1 MVIGPLRGPGS
12 SIPLVIFRTS
22 SLIKERKGKSN
33 SSLNVIFCAKRSYK
47 QTVLFTAKSLTFY
60 GVISMICE
68 SADHE
73 EKKIVRFVFYNNM
86 KTLQA
91 EFYFIFRCQ
100 SESESALRTIYTVR
114 VLLK

>member
-1 MVIGPLRGPGS
+1 
-12 SIPLVIFRTS
+12 
-22 SLIKERKGKSN
+22 
-33 SSLNVIFCAKRSYK
+33 
-47 QTVLFTAKSLTFY
+47 
-60 GVISMICE
+60 MICE

-73 EKKIVRFVFYNNM
+73 EKKIVRIVFYNNM